1 MNSRDKILAAIIVL
15 GVIAIAISFSLDFLY
30 IPQTPPENLT
40 DVEII
45 LERTACYGTCPIYT
59 VSILGNGSA
68 TYQGE
73 QFVKTLGVQK
83 YGIPVNDV
91 EELVALIYQKNY
103 FSLKDRYEVGAT
115 DLPTIITTVRVGDK
129 IKSVEN
135 YGGAGPAQLHEIE
148 QKIDELSNSESLW
161 KE

>member
-1 MNSRDKILAAIIVL
+1 MNARDKILAAIIIL
-15 GVIAIAISFSLDFLY
+15 GIIGIAISFSMDFLY

-40 DVEII
+40 DVEIT

-59 VSILGNGSA
+59 ISISGDGSV
-68 TYQGE
+68 TYRGE
-73 QFVKTLGVQK
+73 QFVKTIGVQK
-83 YGIPVNDV
+83 YNISSGDV
-91 EELVALIYQKNY
+91 EELVALIYQKSF
-103 FSLKDRYEVGAT
+103 FSLRDRYEIGAT
-115 DLPTIITTVRVGDK
+115 DMPTVITTVRVGDQ

-135 YGGAGPAQLHEIE
+135 YGRAGPAQLHEIE